1 MLTPH
6 DHLFKLIF
14 GDPVELPALL
24 TDLLSPGITDR
35 LDLNAATPAP
45 TEAVAD
51 DLSALHPDL
60 RFEIPW
66 REGGWLTLTLILEHQ
81 SSPDPQMPLRALR
94 YTLQAWE
101 AAARS
106 EQRLPVVLTLV
117 IFHGPRP
124 WTTPKRLSEMFDA
137 PREALPALA
146 KLMPELSLNLVD
158 LTNTPD
164 DKIPGRDGGKLA
176 LLLLR
181 DAHDKDLWGVL
192 DAHLESLGVLNERRG
207 IRPVRGVL
215 RYITEVTEPAL
226 PSELRERIVR
236 QVNPQLREE
245 LVSWAERLRAE
256 GREQGVEIGVEIGIE
271 QGIERGI
278 EQGIEQGVEIGSR
291 QNREKQARAVARAL
305 QHRFGPLPAWA
316 EERIAAADVDALNL
330 WIEGIFTADS
340 LEGLLNSQP

>member
-14 GDPVELPALL
+14 SDPVELPALL
-24 TDLLSPGITDR
+24 TDLLPPEITDR

-66 REGGWLTLTLILEHQ
+66 REGGHLTLTLILEHQ

-94 YTLQAWE
+94 YTLRAWE
-101 AAARS
+101 AAARGDP
-106 EQRLPVVLTLV
+106 RLPVVFTVV

-124 WTTPKRLSEMFDA
+124 WTAPTRLSELFDA
-137 PREALPALA
+137 PAEARPALSR
-146 KLMPELSLNLVD
+146 LMPELSLNLVD
-158 LTNTPD
+158 LTRTPD
-164 DKIPGRDGGKLA
+164 EALPGRDGGQLA

-181 DAHDKDLWGVL
+181 NAHDKDLWKLL
-192 DAHLESLGVLNERRG
+192 DAHLEKLGALNERRG
-207 IRPVRGVL
+207 MRPVRGVM
-215 RYITEVTEPAL
+215 RYITEVTEPPL
-226 PSELRERIVR
+226 PTELRDRIIR

-245 LVSWAERLRAE
+245 LVSWAERLREE
-256 GREQGVEIGVEIGIE
+256 GREEGREAGREAGREEGIE
-271 QGIERGI
+271 LGRNEER
-278 EQGIEQGVEIGSR
+278 R
-291 QNREKQARAVARAL
+291 QRRDKSARTVARAL

-316 EERIAAADVDALNL
+316 EERLAAADLDTLDRWLDGV
-330 WIEGIFTADS
+330 FTTDS
-340 LEGLLNSQP
+340 VERLLNTPP